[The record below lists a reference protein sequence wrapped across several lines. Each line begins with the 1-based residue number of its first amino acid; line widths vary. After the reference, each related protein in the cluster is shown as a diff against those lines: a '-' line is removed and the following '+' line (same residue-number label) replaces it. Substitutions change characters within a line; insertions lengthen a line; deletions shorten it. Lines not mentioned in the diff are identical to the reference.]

1 MLILTRKLGESI
13 VIGDNIKIKVVEIN
27 NQQIRLGVDAPK
39 NIIVHREEV
48 YNKIKEENEM
58 SSTSGAVEVYE
69 FAKKRINVTGNLQDQ
84 NSCK

>member
-13 VIGDNIKIKVVEIN
+13 IIGDNIKIKVVEIN

-39 NIIVHREEV
+39 DIIVHREEV
-48 YNKIKEENEM
+48 YNKIKEENKL
-58 SSTSGAVEVYE
+58 SSTSDAVEVYD
-69 FAKKRINVTGNLQDQ
+69 FAKKRINATGNLQDQ